1 MSRAGCLSRIDL
13 YKKHNNTALLEQ
25 EELFWAKN
33 YKEEPKVEK
42 KEKIKKTED

>member
-13 YKKHNNTALLEQ
+13 YKKHNNKELLEQ

-33 YKEEPKVEK
+33 YKEESKVEK